1 MKVYHARNT
10 RSLRILWL
18 LEELGLPYDVE
29 IFDLGAPE
37 MRSEAYRKVHPM
49 GRVPALEDGDVVL
62 HESGAIVEYVLAR
75 HGAGRFVPAVNDPA
89 FPAYLQWLHY
99 AEGMMMPQVN
109 LIMVETRFLPP
120 EKQNPTNLARAQKL
134 LAKSLE
140 AVEGGLDGKAYLAGD
155 FSGADIMT
163 GHACHAAESL
173 GIPMDT
179 LPNTAAYVAR
189 LRARPAFA
197 AALAR

>member
-1 MKVYHARNT
+1 
-10 RSLRILWL
+10 
-18 LEELGLPYDVE
+18 
-29 IFDLGAPE
+29 
-37 MRSEAYRKVHPM
+37 M
-49 GRVPALEDGDVVL
+49 GRVPALLDGDVIL

-75 HGAGRFVPAVNDPA
+75 HGAGRLVPAVDDQA

-120 EKQNPTNLARAQKL
+120 EKQNLTNLARAQKL

-140 AVEGGLDGKAYLAGD
+140 AVEGIGRQGLPGRGD

-163 GHACHAAESL
+163 GHACHAAAGL
-173 GIPMDT
+173 GIPMDA
-179 LPNTAAYVAR
+179 LPNAGRPT
-189 LRARPAFA
+189 LSGFGPARPLPLPWSAKP
-197 AALAR
+197 

>member
-29 IFDLGAPE
+29 FFDLGAPE
-37 MRSEAYRKVHPM
+37 ITKRAYRSASH
-49 GRVPALEDGDVVL
+49 GRVPALVDEDVIL

-75 HGAGRFVPAVNDPA
+75 HGAGRLVPAVDDQA

-134 LAKSLE
+134 AKSLE
-140 AVEGGLDGKAYLAGD
+140 AVEGAWKARLTWQD

-163 GHACHAAESL
+163 GHACHAAAGL
-173 GIPMDT
+173 GIPMDA
-179 LPNTAAYVAR
+179 LPNTAAYVER
-189 LRARPAFA
+189 VRARPAA
-197 AALAR
+197 AALER

>member
-1 MKVYHARNT
+1 
-10 RSLRILWL
+10 
-18 LEELGLPYDVE
+18 
-29 IFDLGAPE
+29 
-37 MRSEAYRKVHPM
+37 
-49 GRVPALEDGDVVL
+49 
-62 HESGAIVEYVLAR
+62 
-75 HGAGRFVPAVNDPA
+75 
-89 FPAYLQWLHY
+89 
-99 AEGMMMPQVN
+99 MMMPQVN

-179 LPNTAAYVAR
+179 RPNTAAYVAR